1 MFIYCQFDGDI
12 EPRQR
17 RELMDEVCRSEE
29 RSLADSKG
37 TGALKY
43 NIVDMAAPPKSLQ
56 LK

>member
-1 MFIYCQFDGDI
+1 MFICCQFDRDV
-12 EPRQR
+12 EPHKR
-17 RELMDEVCRSEE
+17 RELMDQVCRSEE
-29 RSLADSKG
+29 RSLAASKG